1 MWWLLLALWL
11 ILLVQIRAR
20 SLYGAVAAYFLQ
32 AAAIFGL
39 CAYEAFQRVL
49 SEGGRFSWLGLG
61 FLMVAAVP
69 GLLTLGARKEI
80 GGASAPVP
88 GEAACMVSSV
98 PSGPYPFGNS
108 PLSVFDKEDFG
119 RQDAGNFRAGCSAVN
134 RVSAAAALGMGLAY
148 ILLDS
153 LLPFAAG
160 RDYMATG
167 AAFFLAGMGMVLLSS
182 GKTARLIGLC
192 SVGNGLF
199 LTCFLLFQEAQE
211 IMQGMILVQVI
222 LAVVV
227 LSLSFRWGRA

>member
-1 MWWLLLALWL
+1 MWWLLLVLWL

-39 CAYEAFQRVL
+39 CAYEAFQGVL

-61 FLMVAAVP
+61 LLMVAAVP
-69 GLLTLGARKEI
+69 AVLMLMARKE
-80 GGASAPVP
+80 A
-88 GEAACMVSSV
+88 GEEEARAAK
-98 PSGPYPFGNS
+98 PAANG
-108 PLSVFDKEDFG
+108 
-119 RQDAGNFRAGCSAVN
+119 
-134 RVSAAAALGMGLAY
+134 VSAAAALGMGLAY

-182 GKTARLIGLC
+182 GKIVRLIGLC

>member
-49 SEGGRFSWLGLG
+49 SGGGRFSWLGLG

-69 GLLTLGARKEI
+69 AVLMLMARKE
-80 GGASAPVP
+80 A
-88 GEAACMVSSV
+88 GEEEARAAK
-98 PSGPYPFGNS
+98 PAANG
-108 PLSVFDKEDFG
+108 
-119 RQDAGNFRAGCSAVN
+119 
-134 RVSAAAALGMGLAY
+134 VSAAAALGMGLAY

-182 GKTARLIGLC
+182 GKIVRLIGLC